1 MKKNFLKIAALLIAA
16 MLLVVSCSQEV
27 APKNEDNGL
36 VKATIGVAYGKDVTV
51 VYGDDADITYKYKL
65 EPLWNNLENGAP
77 IYGATK
83 GEVSAYNTTYKLS
96 GDPAPGEF
104 TANYV
109 TPGYW
114 QITVNGYVGQNENE
128 KLVLTGST
136 KTYINKT
143 TSNATVF
150 VSPISD
156 PNTNAVGNVTIT
168 LLMEDLDADDADDS
182 KASKIKYYLDGSA
195 TGVPVTKIATDNTSE
210 NNSAYVNANE
220 AHEYRIT
227 LNTVAA
233 GYHTITIKVDGY
245 TGGVTKSFLM
255 IPGNDVTISGSIYPS
270 KFEEAKSDITVVT
283 LNPVVLKINDTEF
296 ANANVEPV
304 KLTGQ
309 TFTATM
315 ADFNVTSGLTGTF
328 NYTWYI
334 DGKKQTV
341 TNTTSNVATL
351 KIPSDPA
358 DDTVKPGD
366 YTVTC
371 VATLTTQ
378 DAEGTHVHY
387 GGEKFAGKIRVE
399 ASGNKYHQ

>member
-51 VYGDDADITYKYKL
+51 VYGNDANITYKYELK
-65 EPLWNNLENGAP
+65 PLWSNLENGAP
-77 IYGATK
+77 IYGATN
-83 GEVSAYNTTYKLS
+83 GEVLAYDEGTTYKLS

-104 TANYV
+104 TANSV

-114 QITVNGYVGQNENE
+114 QITVNGYVGE
-128 KLVLTGST
+128 KVVLTGST

-168 LLMEDLDADDADDS
+168 LLMEDLDAIDKDDTNTS
-182 KASKIKYYLDGSA
+182 SKIKYYLDNDIKGE
-195 TGVPVTKIATDNTSE
+195 VVTKIKKVETSE

-270 KFEEAKSDITVVT
+270 KFEEAKSDIKVVT
-283 LNPVVLKINDTEF
+283 LAPVNLTINTTVFDEATDG
-296 ANANVEPV
+296 PV
-304 KLTGQ
+304 PVNKDSD
-309 TFTATM
+309 FTAELEAFT
-315 ADFNVTSGLTGTF
+315 DVGLDGSFT
-328 NYTWYI
+328 YEWYI
-334 DGKKQTV
+334 DGEKKNGV
-341 TNTTSNVATL
+341 VDSSNPWKYTL
-351 KIPSDPA
+351 TAPSE
-358 DDTVKPGD
+358 PGD

-371 VATLTTQ
+371 VATLTAK
-378 DAEGTHVHY
+378 DGADVTHVLY
-387 GGEKFAGKIRVE
+387 GGVKFAGKIRVE